1 MDAFLWM
8 DVKYKSLCVA
18 MGSADC
24 GAAGAAV
31 IQKGPGGTGRR
42 AAYQPGQREWRAEG
56 CALSLSP
63 PSFSLSLTHIH
74 TFSLSLFRA
83 RSLLSYPLVTLS
95 QSLSLSIAHDLV
107 LSL

>member
-42 AAYQPGQREWRAEG
+42 AAYQPGQREWCAEG
-56 CALSLSP
+56 CALS
-63 PSFSLSLTHIH
+63 FSLSL
-74 TFSLSLFRA
+74 SLSLFLSRARA
-83 RSLLSYPLVTLS
+83 RSLS
-95 QSLSLSIAHDLV
+95 SLKLFPSLNISLYIALALV